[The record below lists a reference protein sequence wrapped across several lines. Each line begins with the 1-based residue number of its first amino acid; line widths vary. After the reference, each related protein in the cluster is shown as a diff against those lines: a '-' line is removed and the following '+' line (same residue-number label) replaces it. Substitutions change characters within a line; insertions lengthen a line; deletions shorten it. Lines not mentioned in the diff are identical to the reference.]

1 MAEEKARNVGPSGIE
16 VAYERIGD
24 RGALPVLLIMGAGA
38 QMISWPDGFCAEL
51 AGRGLQLIRFDNRD
65 AGRSTHFPD
74 GPVPDLAA
82 ALAGDFS
89 SAAYTLADM
98 AADTAGLLDV
108 LWLGSAH
115 IVGAS
120 LGGMIAQTMAIEC
133 PARVRSLTSIM
144 STTGAFGVGLPDLP
158 AIAGLGAPPANR
170 AGFIDWRVRALRV
183 TGSPGFEFDE
193 AAAAELAGRAYDR
206 DHDRLAMLRQ
216 SVAVL
221 ASGDRTARLRSLRV
235 PTLVLH
241 GDDDRM
247 CHVSGG
253 RATAAAIPGAELVI
267 FEGMGHSLPQQLWP
281 KIADLIAGLVQR
293 AEAGPVPA

>member
-1 MAEEKARNVGPSGIE
+1 MAEETARNVGPSGIDI
-16 VAYERIGD
+16 AYERLG
-24 RGALPVLLIMGAGA
+24 GAVAPPVLLIMGAGA
-38 QMISWPDGFCAEL
+38 QMISWPDGFCTEL
-51 AGRGLQLIRFDNRD
+51 AGRGLQVIRFDNRD
-65 AGRSTHFPD
+65 AGRSSHFPD

-89 SAAYTLADM
+89 SASYTLADM

-108 LWLGSAH
+108 LGLGSAH

-120 LGGMIAQTMAIEC
+120 LGGMVAQTMAIEY

-144 STTGAFGVGLPDLP
+144 STTGASGVGQPDLL
-158 AIAGLGAPPANR
+158 AIARLGAPPADR
-170 AGFIDWRVRALRV
+170 AGFMDWRVRSLGV
-183 TGSPGFEFDE
+183 IGSPGFEFDV

-206 DHDRLAMLRQ
+206 DHDRLAMVRQ

-221 ASGDRTARLRSLRV
+221 AAGDRTARLRTLRV

-241 GDDDRM
+241 GDSDRM
-247 CHVSGG
+247 VDVSGG
-253 RATAAAIPGAELVI
+253 RATAAAIAGAELVI
-267 FEGMGHSLPQQLWP
+267 FDGMGHSLPEPLWP

-293 AEAGPVPA
+293 SEAGLATA